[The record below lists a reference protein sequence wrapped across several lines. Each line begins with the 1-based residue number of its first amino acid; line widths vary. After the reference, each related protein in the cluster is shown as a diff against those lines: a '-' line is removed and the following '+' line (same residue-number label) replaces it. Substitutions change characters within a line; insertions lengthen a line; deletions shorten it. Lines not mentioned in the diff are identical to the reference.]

1 MAIDVADGITSFEFD
16 KMTENYKRALVPVG
30 SLEQHGRHLPV
41 ATDLIIAGHITKL
54 VANRLGGFVLPPINY
69 GISIE
74 HSPLFNVSIK
84 YSTLIDLTHDIS
96 ISLSK
101 RGLKRVIYVNGHHG
115 NSGALQ
121 YVMHYLNQSESDNEF
136 SAFSLNYWNM
146 MDIEF
151 DHGGETETSIM
162 LAIRSDYVK
171 MDLAKPGAANRRK
184 MKGTYRALTNNP
196 GSFPRISEDG
206 IWGDPS
212 NATATKGQQLLDQIV
227 ENTTRVIL
235 ELEDLSS

>member
-1 MAIDVADGITSFEFD
+1 MAVDVTDGMTAFEFD
-16 KMTENYKRALVPVG
+16 KITRNYKRALIAVG

-54 VANRLGGFVLPPINY
+54 VANRLGGFVFPPINY
-69 GISIE
+69 GISVE
-74 HSPLFNVSIK
+74 HSPLFNVSLK
-84 YSTLIDLTHDIS
+84 YSTLIDLTHDLS
-96 ISLSK
+96 LSLSK

-121 YVMHYLNQSESDNEF
+121 YVMHYLNQNESNKEF
-136 SAFSLNYWNM
+136 SAFSVNYWNM

-171 MDLAKPGAANRRK
+171 MDLAKPGAANLRK
-184 MKGTYRALTNNP
+184 MKRTYQALTNNP
-196 GSFPRISEDG
+196 GSFPKISVDG
-206 IWGDPS
+206 IWGDPRG
-212 NATATKGQQLLDQIV
+212 ATATKGQQLLDQIV
-227 ENTTRVIL
+227 ENTAKVIL

>member
-1 MAIDVADGITSFEFD
+1 MEVDVADGITSFEFD
-16 KMTENYKRALVPVG
+16 EMTKNYKRALVPVG

-41 ATDLIIAGHITKL
+41 ATDLIIAGYVTKL
-54 VANRLGGFVLPPINY
+54 VAKRLGAFVLPPISY

-74 HSPLFNVSIK
+74 HSPLFNVSLK

-101 RGLKRVIYVNGHHG
+101 RGLKNVIYVNGHHG

-136 SAFSLNYWNM
+136 SAFSLDYWNM
-146 MDIEF
+146 MDTEF

-171 MDLAKPGAANRRK
+171 MDLAKPGVANRRK
-184 MKGTYRALTNNP
+184 MKGTYQTLANNP
-196 GSFPRISEDG
+196 GSFPKISKEG
-206 IWGDPS
+206 IWGDPR
-212 NATATKGQQLLDQIV
+212 NATATKGQRLLDQII
-227 ENTTRVIL
+227 ENTARVIL
-235 ELEDLSS
+235 ELEDLLP

>member
-1 MAIDVADGITSFEFD
+1 MAVDVADGITSFEFD
-16 KMTENYKRALVPVG
+16 KMTKNHKSALVAVG

-41 ATDLIIAGHITKL
+41 ATDLIIADHITKL

-74 HSPLFNVSIK
+74 HSPLFNVSLK

-101 RGLKRVIYVNGHHG
+101 SGLKSVIFVNGHHG

-121 YVMHYLNQSESDNEF
+121 YVMHYLNQSESDKEF

-146 MDIEF
+146 TNIEF

-184 MKGTYRALTNNP
+184 MKGTYHALTNNP
-196 GSFPRISEDG
+196 GSFPKISEDG
-206 IWGDPS
+206 IWGDPR
-212 NATATKGQQLLDQIV
+212 NATATKGRQLLDQIV